1 VISLLSR
8 SFIRTIIIS
17 IIVLSGFIYFTGA
30 QQDRNVVVA
39 DIWRVMSEHSGIAE
53 ESLWPGFNIQ
63 EIPVA
68 VYDSIN
74 TWLFFSDN
82 APDGFEPVKGNSEV
96 YIFKG
101 QYPMVRGN
109 SITRFGETWT
119 ATSILSNYSRRTNER
134 YTAKDMAGIIIH
146 EQFHIFQRTRHQ
158 GWRQNDGL
166 LLFYP
171 KETKDALFLRRVEKE
186 AFKRAV
192 LAKNK
197 KEIVGWAVVAMDYR
211 KERLGKVSE
220 EYRNYEKQLQ
230 LTEGLSD
237 YIERVARGLDPL
249 NASNITNGIAPAGI
263 RDLGYWEGRWIAM
276 ICDKLNPGWKMNLE
290 NNDTLFLEQIL
301 GSLLNDY
308 SYRKKTFSKREL
320 SIIKSEVEEDFKEW
334 QLKTAEEV
342 EKYRNLSGYYIEINS
357 LSNPLNIRIF
367 EPLEIEILSDGAVF
381 HRVIF
386 SAANERGSIRIL
398 NHPCITFFNESYRM
412 IKLIIYGLHEA
423 PEEIRNEKRII
434 LQSGNITL
442 ELNYS
447 EMKVNGSDYFIWI

>member
-1 VISLLSR
+1 MISLASK
-8 SFIRTIIIS
+8 SYTRTVIIA
-17 IIVLSGFIYFTGA
+17 IIVLSGFPYIANA
-30 QQDRNVVVA
+30 QQDGNVAVA
-39 DIWRVMSEHSGIAE
+39 DIRRVMSEHSGIAK
-53 ESLWPGFNIQ
+53 ESLWPGFNIKK
-63 EIPVA
+63 IPVA

-74 TWLFFSDN
+74 TWLFFSDY
-82 APDGFEPVKGNSEV
+82 APDGFEPTKGNSDV

-101 QYPMVRGN
+101 QYPLVRGN
-109 SITRFGETWT
+109 SIARFGETWT

-134 YTAKDMAGIIIH
+134 YTPKDMAGIIVH

-158 GWRQNDGL
+158 GWRQNDGV

-186 AFKRAV
+186 TFKRAV
-192 LAKNK
+192 TASDQKD
-197 KEIVGWAVVAMDYR
+197 IVGWASVALDYR
-211 KERLGKVSE
+211 KERLEKVSE
-220 EYRNYEKQLQ
+220 EYVQYEKELQ

-249 NASNITNGIAPAGI
+249 NASNITNGIAPAGV

-276 ICDKLNPGWKMNLE
+276 ICDRLNPGWKMNLE
-290 NNDTLFLEQIL
+290 SNDTLFLEQIL

-308 SYRKKTFSKREL
+308 SYRKKNLSKKEL
-320 SIIKSEVEEDFKEW
+320 SIIKSAVEEDYKEW

-342 EKYRNLSGYYIEINS
+342 ERYGNLSGYHIEINS

-386 SAANERGSIRIL
+386 SAANERGNIRIL
-398 NHPCITFFNESYRM
+398 NHPCITFFDESYRL
-412 IKLIIYGLHEA
+412 IKLIIYGLDEA
-423 PEEIRNEKRII
+423 PEEIRAEKKLI
-434 LQSGNITL
+434 LKNGKITM
-442 ELNYS
+442 EINYS
-447 EMKVNGSDYFIWI
+447 ELKVKGTDYFIRM